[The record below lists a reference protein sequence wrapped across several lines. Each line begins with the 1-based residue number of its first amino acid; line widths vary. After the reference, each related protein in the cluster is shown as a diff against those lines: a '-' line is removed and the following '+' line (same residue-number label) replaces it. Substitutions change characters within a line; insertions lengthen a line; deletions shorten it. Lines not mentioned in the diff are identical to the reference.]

1 MKTWFPLQMGK
12 LSKCCHKN
20 EMLDE
25 TRMKPIQH
33 ANCVEWTWKCCMK
46 CRTNDSVA
54 AWEYTFLWGTTYLH
68 IWIHIYILNFCTP
81 LSCNSSLKSHR
92 SSHHRCKNL
101 YLYKLYLQKVPKWS
115 QIFIFLFIAYRFASH
130 FCCFCTVSFCK
141 KSDSL
146 CNVWSAEW

>member
-1 MKTWFPLQMGK
+1 
-12 LSKCCHKN
+12 
-20 EMLDE
+20 
-25 TRMKPIQH
+25 
-33 ANCVEWTWKCCMK
+33 MK
-46 CRTNDSVA
+46 CWMKQGLNQSNMQIVLSEA
-54 AWEYTFLWGTTYLH
+54 ENIAWNAKQMTQCCCTGIYLWGTTYLH

-146 CNVWSAEW
+146 CNVWSAKW